1 MESPLRA
8 ERSSSEFGRLAPRIV
23 QVVWAWMVRGEAPE
37 TPVAPWTTPA
47 EYYASMPLDLPAE
60 GASEEALVQTVQ
72 GILSNSINPWTH
84 RFLEKLYAAPAV
96 VSVLGDLLLGALNA
110 SVHVFSA
117 SPLLTRI
124 EERCV
129 QGLCEL
135 FGYGAEADGV
145 GMPGGAASNV
155 LAVQTALSQAL
166 GGVYRGGGVWALV
179 ERLHAQGRRGAGAR
193 PAILTSASSHFSVA
207 RAALAAGLG
216 ADAVVQV
223 PVDAHGRMDVA
234 ALEGLLREMHADAAH
249 PRGMPLIVC
258 ATSGTTVLGAF
269 DDLARIAPLCAQYG
283 CWLHADAS
291 WGGSAIFAPEGRAL
305 MRGIERA
312 DSVTVNPHKLL
323 AVTHQC
329 SFLLVRDRRTLSV
342 RVDDAGYLFH
352 EVPGAPDLATKTLG
366 CGRRGE
372 ALKLYLVWLRYG
384 THGLCAHVQAGL
396 AKARTLLAHLEAR
409 ARTLELGPLAEPL
422 FLQICFRPR
431 GQGSEGTRRAHAQLA
446 AAQRY
451 AMDFAPLPDGE
462 YLRLVVHP
470 STPLETYR
478 AIIDTVSGI
487 QQGTSESL

>member
-1 MESPLRA
+1 MDSPLRA
-8 ERSSSEFGRLAPRIV
+8 ERSSTEFGRLAPRIV
-23 QVVWAWMVRGEAPE
+23 RAIWEWMVRGEAPGA
-37 TPVAPWTTPA
+37 PVAPWTTPT
-47 EYYASMPLDLPAE
+47 EYYASMPLELPAE
-60 GASEEALVQTVQ
+60 GASEEALVHTVQ
-72 GILSNSINPWTH
+72 DVLSNSVNPWTR
-84 RFLEKLYAAPAV
+84 RFLEKLYATPAV
-96 VSVLGDLLLGALNA
+96 VSVLGDLVLGALNA

-117 SPLLTRI
+117 SPILTRV

-135 FGYGAEADGV
+135 FGYGAESDGV
-145 GMPGGAASNV
+145 SMPGGAASNI
-155 LAVQTALSQAL
+155 LAVQTALANAL
-166 GGVYRGGGVWALV
+166 GGVYRRGGVWALV
-179 ERLHAQGRRGAGAR
+179 ERLHAKGRRGTGAR
-193 PAILTSASSHFSVA
+193 PAILASAGAHFSVA

-234 ALEGLLREMHADAAH
+234 ALERLLREMHADAEH
-249 PRGMPLIVC
+249 PRGIPLIVW
-258 ATSGTTVLGAF
+258 ATCGTTVLGAF
-269 DDLARIAPLCAQYG
+269 DDMAAIAPLCAAHE

-291 WGGSAIFAPEGRAL
+291 WGGCAIFAPEGRAL

-312 DSVTVNPHKLL
+312 DSLTVNPHKLL

-329 SFLLVRDRRTLSV
+329 SFLLVRDRRTLSM

-352 EVPGAPDLATKTLG
+352 GALDAPDLATKTLG

-396 AKARTLLAHLEAR
+396 AMARALLAHLETHTA
-409 ARTLELGPLAEPL
+409 LELGPLAEPL

-451 AMDFAPLPDGE
+451 AVDFAPLPDGE

-470 STPLETYR
+470 ATPLETYR
-478 AIIDTVSGI
+478 AIIDTVAFNVD
-487 QQGTSESL
+487 